1 MKKPSA
7 FIPAH
12 FKPALRW
19 FSANNWTPFQY
30 QIDTWAAFDQG
41 QSGLLNAPTGSGKTY
56 AIWVAAVMES
66 ISKKPVKPIKS
77 AGPKILWITPLRA
90 LAKDIRQALQHFT
103 DGLNLDWR
111 IELRTGDTPVSQRK
125 QQLSNAPECLVTTPE
140 SLHILFSQKDHALF
154 FKNTESII
162 VDEWHELLGTKRG
175 VQTEL
180 AIAHI
185 TAVSKNEIKVWG
197 ISATIGNLNEALQV
211 LIPWKKDEDKVI
223 IRANSVKETTIVTI
237 LPDSIERFPWSGHL
251 GLNLLPKILP
261 IIRGSNT
268 TLLFTN
274 TRSQTEMWYREI
286 LNKMPELAGVMA
298 MHHGSIDQHIRIW
311 VEDALAAG
319 KLKLVVCTSSLDLGV
334 DFSPV
339 DTIIQIGGPK
349 GISRFLQRAGRSGHQ
364 PGAASRIF
372 FVPTHSLELIEG
384 SALKTAE
391 KLGIHEDRQPIVAPL
406 DVLVQYLVTLAS
418 GAGFDP
424 EKTWKELKSTHA
436 YKNLQNNEW
445 QWALDFITSG
455 GKSLSNYTEYS
466 KVHFES
472 GLFKVASRRLV
483 TRHRLS
489 IGTIVGDPVLQV
501 RLSTG
506 GYLGTI
512 EESFI
517 SSLNI
522 GQVFWFGGRPLELV
536 KVKDMVVYGKL
547 SKKKTGKIPAWG
559 GGRLPLSSKLS
570 ELIRQKLEAA
580 RNDQYD
586 DIEMQTVKPL
596 LEIQQLWSAIPG
608 TDTLLIEKTTTDDGC
623 HVFIFPFE
631 GRFVH
636 EILSALVAFRIGL
649 ILPST
654 FSIAMNDYGFELLSD
669 QDIPIEGALE
679 EDLFTKKNLVE
690 DISECI
696 NKSGLAKAKFRD
708 VATIAGLLF
717 RGYPGKLIAQKH
729 LQSSS
734 SLLFDVFSQY
744 DPQNLLLNQAREEVI
759 TLQLDYQ
766 RLLNALDRI
775 NNQKIIMKY
784 PDKFSPF
791 AFPIMADGLR
801 QKLSTEKISD
811 RIIRM
816 QQQLEKYAG

>member
-1 MKKPSA
+1 MKKPQSNL
-7 FIPAH
+7 PAH
-12 FKPALRW
+12 FKPTLRW
-19 FSANNWTPFQY
+19 FSDNKWTPFSY
-30 QIDTWAAFDQG
+30 QIDTWMAFHNG

-56 AIWVAAVMES
+56 ALWVAAVMDS
-66 ISKKPVKPIKS
+66 IYNNPTKTIKS
-77 AGPKILWITPLRA
+77 TGPKILWITPLRA

-103 DGLNLDWR
+103 DGLNLGWR
-111 IELRTGDTPVSQRK
+111 IELRTGDTSVTQRK
-125 QQLSNAPECLVTTPE
+125 QQLSNTPECLVTTPE
-140 SLHILFSQKDHALF
+140 SLHILFSLKDHELF

-185 TAVSKNEIKVWG
+185 AAISNKQLKVWG

-211 LIPWKKDEDKVI
+211 LIPWKMDKVV
-223 IRANSVKETTIVTI
+223 IRAHTVKKTEIETI

-261 IIRGSNT
+261 IIQRSNT

-274 TRSQTEMWYREI
+274 TRSQTEMWYKEI
-286 LNKMPELAGVMA
+286 LNMMPELAGVMA

-349 GISRFLQRAGRSGHQ
+349 GISRFLQRAGRSGHR
-364 PGAASRIF
+364 PGVTSHIF

-391 KLGIHEDRQPIVAPL
+391 KLGIHEDRQPIVGPL

-418 GAGFDP
+418 GSGFDAS
-424 EKTWKELKSTHA
+424 KTWNELISTHA
-436 YKNLQNNEW
+436 YRNLQNNEW
-445 QWALDFITSG
+445 QWALNFITSG

-466 KVHFES
+466 KVHFET
-472 GLFKVASRRLV
+472 GLYKVASKRLI

-547 SKKKTGKIPAWG
+547 SKKKSGKVPAWG
-559 GGRLPLSSKLS
+559 GGRLPLSSRLS
-570 ELIRQKLEAA
+570 EQIRQKLEAA
-580 RNDQYD
+580 RRGQYD

-636 EILSALVAFRIGL
+636 EILSALVAYRIGR

-669 QDIPIEGALE
+669 QDIPIEEALE
-679 EDLFTKKNLVE
+679 EDLFTKKNLVD
-690 DISECI
+690 DIADCI
-696 NKSGLAKAKFRD
+696 NKSGLAKSKFRD

-717 RGYPGKLIAQKH
+717 KGYPGKLIAQKH

-734 SLLFDVFSQY
+734 SLLFDVFTQY
-744 DPQNLLLNQAREEVI
+744 DPQNLLLGQAKDEVI

-775 NNQKIIMKY
+775 NNHQIIMKY
-784 PDKFSPF
+784 PEKFSPF
-791 AFPIMADGLR
+791 AFPIMVDGLR
-801 QKLSTEKISD
+801 QKLSTEKITD
-811 RIIRM
+811 RILRM